1 MELLK
6 SIGHPDE
13 ISALVRFKLGKSSV
27 VKPQCSLVSIGT
39 GITIFNKAIDDVYQS
54 VLASCSILNSHIIC
68 LERNACNN
76 EKML

>member
-13 ISALVRFKLGKSSV
+13 ISALLRFKLGKSSV

-39 GITIFNKAIDDVYQS
+39 GITILKAIDDVYQS
-54 VLASCSILNSHIIC
+54 VLASCFILNSHIIC